1 VPPPHVRELRRL
13 TQHRSQLLQQ
23 RSALK
28 NKLHAILHQHNLQL
42 PEGDPFSAANHRWW
56 TALTINPTETLQI
69 RHFWL
74 SLAHFSQLLA
84 ETETHIAQL
93 SVNDHWNA
101 AMTLLMQLPGI
112 GLYTGMTILAAIGDI
127 ARFPTAAQLV
137 GYAGLGARVR
147 ASGESYRTGK
157 ISKRGRRE
165 LRFALIAS
173 AWVAVRW
180 SDYWRT
186 QFQPLAKRIGKQKA
200 IVAIARKLLITI
212 WHVLTK
218 REPDRYRDPEAIARS
233 FMTWASQHH
242 LAPSLGVHRL
252 DFVRERL
259 ATIGILDEV
268 SSFQANG
275 RAHVLKTD
283 P

>member
-1 VPPPHVRELRRL
+1 M
-13 TQHRSQLLQQ
+13 
-23 RSALK
+23 A
-28 NKLHAILHQHNLQL
+28 
-42 PEGDPFSAANHRWW
+42 
-56 TALTINPTETLQI
+56 INPTETLQI

-74 SLAHFSQLLA
+74 SIDHFNQLLA
-84 ETETHIAQL
+84 ETEARIAQL
-93 SVNDHWNA
+93 SVTNHWND

-112 GLYTGMTILAAIGDI
+112 GLYSGMTILAAIGDI
-127 ARFPTAAQLV
+127 ARFPSAQQLV

-147 ASGESYRTGK
+147 ASGKSYRTGK

-180 SDYWRT
+180 SEYWRT
-186 QFQPLAKRIGKQKA
+186 QFQLLAKRIGKQKA

-212 WHVLTK
+212 WHILTK
-218 REPDRYRDPEAIARS
+218 QEPDRYREPAAIARA

-242 LAPSLGVHRL
+242 LARSLGVHRL

-259 ATIGILDEV
+259 AFIGVLDEV
-268 SSFQANG
+268 SSFRANG
-275 RAHVLKTD
+275 RAHLLKTD

>member
-1 VPPPHVRELRRL
+1 MPPPHVRELRRL
-13 TQHRSQLLQQ
+13 TQHRSQFLQQ

-28 NKLHAILHQHNLQL
+28 NKLQL
-42 PEGDPFSAANHRWW
+42 PEGDPFSATNHSWW
-56 TALTINPTETLQI
+56 TALRINPTETLQI

-74 SLAHFSQLLA
+74 SVDHFNQLLS
-84 ETETHIAQL
+84 ETEARIAQL
-93 SVNDHWNA
+93 SVTDHWND

-127 ARFPTAAQLV
+127 SRFPSPQQLV

-180 SDYWRT
+180 SAYWRA
-186 QFQPLAKRIGKQKA
+186 QFHPLAQRIGKHKA
-200 IVAIARKLLITI
+200 IVAIARKLLITS

-218 REPDRYRDPEAIARS
+218 REPDRYGDPQAVARS
-233 FMTWASQHH
+233 FMTWASYHH
-242 LAPSLGVHRL
+242 LARSLGVHRL

-259 ATIGILDEV
+259 AFIGILDKV

-283 P
+283 T